1 MVLRMCMEN
10 AWRVTYQQAGPSVQ
24 MMRVFF
30 VWAAD
35 DMPLKPAAAGTPF
48 MMSANGPSIV
58 AGETDIL
65 QSLLSP
71 SDESLDACVA
81 A

>member
-1 MVLRMCMEN
+1 MEN

-48 MMSANGPSIV
+48 MMSAKGISIV

-71 SDESLDACVA
+71 ERCAS
-81 A
+81 

>member
-1 MVLRMCMEN
+1 MEN

-30 VWAAD
+30 AWAAD

-48 MMSANGPSIV
+48 MMSARGMSIV

-65 QSLLSP
+65 QSLLSQ
-71 SDESLDACVA
+71 SDE
-81 A
+81 